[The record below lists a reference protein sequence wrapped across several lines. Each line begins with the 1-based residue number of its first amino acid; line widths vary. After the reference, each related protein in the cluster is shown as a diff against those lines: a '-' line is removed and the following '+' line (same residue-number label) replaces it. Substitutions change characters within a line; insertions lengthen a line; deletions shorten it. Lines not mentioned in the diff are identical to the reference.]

1 MENGRLIHKLA
12 AKMKRLADENLINE
26 NVTVEQLRIMKMIN
40 ENGGTVSQRDIERT
54 FDVRRSTVTS
64 AMQVLEK
71 KGLITRHA
79 NPEDSRSKLVSLTE
93 EGQEKNRR
101 LINFIVQRDE
111 QIFSVLD
118 DEENEAL
125 HKILLKLTENI

>member
-40 ENGGTVSQRDIERT
+40 ENGGTVLQREIERT

-71 KGLITRHA
+71 KGLITRHS

-93 EGQEKNRR
+93 AGQEKNRR

-125 HKILLKLTENI
+125 HKILLKLTENL